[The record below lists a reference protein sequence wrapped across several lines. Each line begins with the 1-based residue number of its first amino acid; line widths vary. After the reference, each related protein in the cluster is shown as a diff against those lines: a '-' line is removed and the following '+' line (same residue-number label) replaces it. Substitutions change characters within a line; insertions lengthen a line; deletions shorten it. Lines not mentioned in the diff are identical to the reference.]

1 MIKLK
6 DIIKESIG
14 GLVTIPAINPPMNFE
29 KKEPVQEL
37 EYEPGNYKKV
47 ISASMELAKEL
58 NKMRN
63 QIRRDVDNKERK
75 ALDKVINDFQDY
87 FGSLKKFSKAIKW

>member
-75 ALDKVINDFQDY
+75 ALDNVINDFQDY
-87 FGSLKKFSKAIKW
+87 FSSLKKFSKAIK

>member
-29 KKEPVQEL
+29 KKEPVREL
-37 EYEPGNYKKV
+37 EYEPGNYKAV
-47 ISASMELAKEL
+47 IGRSMELAKEL

-75 ALDKVINDFQDY
+75 ALDNVINDFQDY
-87 FGSLKKFSKAIKW
+87 FASLKKFSKAIKW

>member
-1 MIKLK
+1 
-6 DIIKESIG
+6 
-14 GLVTIPAINPPMNFE
+14 MNFE

-75 ALDKVINDFQDY
+75 ALDNVINDFQDY
-87 FGSLKKFSKAIKW
+87 FASLKKFSKAIK